1 MASREHS
8 SHSVDNFVVV
18 DDFFSEA
25 SGPGGYE
32 SAIVQLVT
40 HLNEVQDSLN
50 SLFKELS
57 KDEAGTIIDLLSC
70 SQNSPEYRI
79 PEEEFAGA
87 GRGDIAAIFTKYYCQ
102 NIEAIGD
109 FLQQICREDLLT
121 RLPMMQS
128 FCPADSGFFKG
139 TLKIKEVPLASFPE
153 KQATITSFLGHV
165 FSNGQILAQA
175 FLYTVRPGEPMEL
188 DYLIERSAVQLPSDA
203 DQLKYLVKKPLTKFI
218 QLQVSYISIE
228 QIGVDISSVKGEVQL
243 IYNELKI
250 AILDGSP
257 EKLKAAIQKH
267 GYSAIRLV
275 LGKDLEEGTMG
286 SLLHIASREGHVK
299 CVNELL
305 EIGANVNALEQ
316 EGTPLSLACQFGH
329 TDVTEL
335 LLEHE
340 ADPWTRIHRQGTALE
355 IASRHGHM
363 SVINIM
369 LENYPDLVSSPSTLT
384 VQLYAACCGGHLPV
398 VQFWLANGARLT
410 SSDEPTPLYGAC
422 SGGHVEVA
430 RFLLDCGVCVTQ
442 NEVDSF
448 PEVLALTM
456 EKYISAMDNRT
467 TFPPGENPAQQ
478 LVAKWRQR
486 HLYAMHET
494 WLQHHTDTLAEI
506 DLSHNALCSI
516 PAILPWGMNKLERLN
531 LSHNALGA
539 LSLPEGREESN
550 DILCLR
556 MVDMDVSH
564 NRLQWVPPQLFLIPS
579 LEKLNLSN
587 NQLKSLEYALEDE
600 ITDLSNRPTP
610 GSGSRWRC
618 EKLKILDVSHNQ
630 LTELPEAIK
639 NSKDLSRLILNHN
652 KVKLLP
658 NPWGC
663 PLDILDASS
672 NLLRTLPASLEFFWS
687 DTLRYLILKNNK
699 LDEIRW
705 EVCRLKALT
714 ELNVSHNRLEK
725 FPKPEHWKCPY
736 LTSLDISHNKLTNGS
751 LPESP
756 STPGPE
762 EKKKKWKLFG
772 KKKSTGE
779 VERPKSAMFYNEDD
793 HYSKEIEFP
802 DIFIPRLQ
810 TLLMNDN
817 NLQSVPSSIC
827 KLTRLEVLDLS
838 NNPDLHE
845 LPLALGN
852 LRQCWQLGLDGLSLH
867 HVPSHVRPVGS
878 SKSTPKVR
886 DLLAFLRAQLRMS
899 EPCNKVKLMLVGKEG
914 TGKTT
919 VLDVLMGRPA
929 QQNMPT
935 NGVQVGQ
942 WCCLPPRRRSAGLFN
957 SLPRDAKLQAPEVI
971 FNTWDMGGQEVYYP
985 THQCFLSQNTL
996 FLVTYNLTLREKGI
1010 SNLKPWLLNIQARAP
1025 NSYVI
1030 IVGTFLDCVPKNERA
1045 GQVAAMREMIR
1056 QKYLEPVKGFPDI
1069 RAIQEVSCSTGEG
1082 VEELRQAV
1090 YEVACNMKDK
1100 DTGEKLVGRKVPRSY
1115 LELMKA
1121 VEEEAQFRL
1130 ETERLPVLN
1139 EEETEFS
1146 ALVQNLPD
1154 NDITTKEDRELAV
1167 RFLHEIGSVVH
1178 FSDHLRG
1185 LDSLYFLDPSWLC
1198 DMLAKVLTVEEIN
1211 RYVQNGR
1218 LHKNNVPFLFKDSRF
1233 PEQFIPKYLQ
1243 LLERFEI
1250 AMAVDDQELLV
1261 PSQLPQGAPAATE
1274 YVSRKLLRRYYRM
1287 VYVPSG
1293 FWSRLISRLIIGLER
1308 INRQERKSQLQQKLA
1323 SWKESRVIKRHPSK
1337 SFKLQLQRSY
1347 YWREAMEVVY
1357 QGGEVRVQSLASS
1370 AGMDPSGMDG
1380 VEIIVKSETN
1390 DFSVM
1395 GFIADQIDI
1404 LIMEWFPGLKQEV
1417 DDEGRPLVQCVIPCP
1432 ECLRRHPHRCS
1443 AVGDPKD
1450 PNRPHEFMLEECGL
1464 VALQE
1469 DTVECPKHPDTPVQL
1484 AELVPDLLL
1493 VDLPEKLVM
1502 QQEDLQVE
1510 FTGEHLLG
1518 VGGMGGV
1525 YRALYKGQEVA
1536 VKCFHS
1542 EEKIRRAAAS
1552 ASSRESRG
1560 SEDTESPISSASSAP
1575 SFDGQ
1580 LLRTLQGTQAVKA
1593 FSELRREVIVLRKL
1607 HHPCVVSL
1615 LGVSRRPLCLAI
1627 ELAPMGSLRSVLD
1640 AKQEERGNW
1649 TVEKNAGAPFGL
1661 LLERDITYKIAL
1673 QVASALKYIHDREIV
1688 YCDLKSDNVLV
1699 WSLDPQVPINVKI
1712 SDYGISQF
1720 SSPQGVLSSD
1730 GTPGFQAPEVRPG
1743 MVYDFKV
1750 DIFSYAMLLYELSTG
1765 LRPLGQYTSGLE
1777 IAQALR
1783 EGVRPSLSDRN
1794 ISINFPC
1801 LEMLMRKCWVADPQ
1815 RRPTIRDVIEQL
1827 KDMTFISQQ
1836 RVIELNRQLV
1846 SSMLPLQAQD
1856 GRDTVSVWGGE
1867 GGRRTYSVV
1876 DVEQEV
1882 FRIDQ
1887 KKLPGANVYCM
1898 AGVGANIWAGTGTG
1912 EIEVYGH
1919 RRTVGLQDHLWTIRC
1934 SPGNQVLSLL
1944 GHQVEEVE
1952 NLSSV
1957 KQRKKRK
1964 YQEVYVGLN
1973 NGTLRLYRRAVPDNM
1988 DHDDDNISRT
1998 ESMVVA
2004 QEESEWEEVKEIVL
2018 GDNPEERVTCMALVN
2033 NNKELWV
2040 GCGGTIVIIGTATKL
2055 KEHSVEL
2062 FYNSLIQ
2069 LRCHENRVWCFER
2082 GSAKVLELD
2091 PCSHQQVRE
2100 FSCEGDQVTV
2110 GSILVVKDT
2119 LWVGTST
2126 GDVQVFNINP
2136 DSPHYDIGQ
2145 LLATLKT
2152 EPPEQGCDYGSIQHM
2167 TAVGGNKVV
2176 YARDQIRNADSRMW
2190 YQMVTWGAMGTHD
2203 IHRVQSFWNELRQAE
2218 REILKE

>member
-1 MASREHS
+1 MGDLF
-8 SHSVDNFVVV
+8 VDEN
-18 DDFFSEA
+18 FFSVA
-25 SGPGGYE
+25 SGGHE

-40 HLNEVQDSLN
+40 HLNEVQQSLN
-50 SLFKELS
+50 SLFNELT
-57 KDEAGTIIDLLSC
+57 KDEAETLIDLLSC
-70 SQNSPEYRI
+70 AENSPEYRI
-79 PEEEFAGA
+79 PEEEFDGA
-87 GRGDIAAIFTKYYCQ
+87 GRGDIATIFTKYYCQ
-102 NIEAIGD
+102 NIQAVGD
-109 FLQQICREDLLT
+109 FLQQICREDLLN

-128 FCPADSGFFKG
+128 FCPADSGFCKG
-139 TLKIKEVPLASFPE
+139 TLKIQDVPLASFPE
-153 KQATITSFLGHV
+153 RQSTITSFLGHV
-165 FSNGQILAQA
+165 FSDGHSFAQA
-175 FLYTVRPGEPMEL
+175 FLYKVHPGEPMEL
-188 DYLIERSAVQLPSDA
+188 DYLIESSAVQLPSDA
-203 DQLKYLVKKPLTKFI
+203 DQLKYLVKKHLTKF

-228 QIGVDISSVKGEVQL
+228 HIGVDISSVMGEVKL
-243 IYNELKI
+243 IYNEMKS
-250 AILDGSP
+250 AILEGSP
-257 EKLKAAIQKH
+257 EKLKSAIQKH
-267 GYSAIRLV
+267 GYGAIRLI
-275 LGKDLEEGTMG
+275 LGKDLVEQSSG

-299 CVNELL
+299 CVTELL
-305 EIGANVNALEQ
+305 EIGASVNTLEQ
-316 EGTPLSLACQFGH
+316 EGTPLSLACQFGR
-329 TDVTEL
+329 TDVAEL
-335 LLEHE
+335 LLQHD
-340 ADPWTRIHRQGTALE
+340 ADPGTPVPGQGTALE

-363 SVINIM
+363 SVIDIV
-369 LENYPDLVSSPSTLT
+369 LEFYPDLVSSPSALT
-384 VQLYAACCGGHLPV
+384 AQLYAACCGGHLPV
-398 VQFWLANGARLT
+398 VQFWLANGATLT
-410 SSDEPTPLYGAC
+410 STDGPTHLYGAC

-430 RFLLDCGVCVTQ
+430 KFLLDCGACVTQ
-442 NEVDSF
+442 HDVESF
-448 PEVLALTM
+448 PEVLGLTM
-456 EKYISAMDNRT
+456 QRYISSKDNRAT
-467 TFPPGENPAQQ
+467 SSPGENPPQQ

-486 HLYAMHET
+486 HLYAIHEV
-494 WLQHHTDTLAEI
+494 WLQNHTDTLVEI
-506 DLSHNALCSI
+506 DLSHNALCRI
-516 PAILPWGMNKLERLN
+516 PAILPWGMNKLERLD
-531 LSHNALGA
+531 LSHNALEA
-539 LSLPEGREESN
+539 LPFPEGREKSG
-550 DILCLR
+550 DVLCLR
-556 MVDMDVSH
+556 LEDMNVSH
-564 NRLQWVPPQLFLIPS
+564 NRLQWVPPQLFHIPS

-587 NQLKSLEYALEDE
+587 NKLQSLEYTLEDE
-600 ITDLSNRPTP
+600 LSDLSNRETA
-610 GSGSRWRC
+610 GSGARWRC

-630 LTELPEAIK
+630 LSELPDVIK
-639 NSKDLSRLILNHN
+639 NTKDLRRLILNHN
-652 KVKLLP
+652 KVKMLP

-663 PLDILDASS
+663 PLEILDAAH

-687 DTLRYLILKNNK
+687 DTLKYLILSYNK

-714 ELNVSHNRLEK
+714 ELNVSYNRLEK
-725 FPKPEHWKCPY
+725 FPKPEHWKCPN

-772 KKKSTGE
+772 KKKSASE
-779 VERPKSAMFYNEDD
+779 PERPKSSMFYNEDD

-817 NLQSVPSSIC
+817 NLQSVPNSIC
-827 KLTRLEVLDLS
+827 KLARLELLDLS

-852 LRQCWQLGLDGLSLH
+852 LRQCWQLGIDGLSLH
-867 HVPSHVRPVGS
+867 HIPNHVKPVGN
-878 SKSTPKVR
+878 SKSSPKVR

-919 VLDVLMGRPA
+919 LLDMLMGNPA
-929 QQNMPT
+929 RQNMPT
-935 NGVQVGQ
+935 NGVWVSQ
-942 WCCLPPRRRSAGLFN
+942 WCCNPPRRRSSGLFN
-957 SLPRDAKLQAPEVI
+957 SLPRDAKLQAPDI
-971 FNTWDMGGQEVYYP
+971 MFNTWDMGGQEVYYP

-996 FLVTYNLTLREKGI
+996 YLVTYNLTLREKGI

-1025 NSYVI
+1025 NSCVI
-1030 IVGTFLDCVPKNERA
+1030 IVGTFLDFLPKHERA

-1056 QKYLEPVKGFPDI
+1056 LKYLEPVKGFPDI
-1069 RAIQEVSCSTGEG
+1069 RAIQEVSCCTGEG
-1082 VEELRQAV
+1082 LEELRQAV
-1090 YEVACNMKDK
+1090 YDVACNMKDR

-1115 LELMKA
+1115 LELMNA

-1130 ETERLPVLN
+1130 KTDRLPVLN

-1167 RFLHEIGSVVH
+1167 RFLHEIGSLVH

-1211 RYVQNGR
+1211 RFVRNGR
-1218 LHKNNVPFLFKDSRF
+1218 LHKNDVPFLFKDSRF

-1287 VYVPSG
+1287 AYVPSG

-1370 AGMDPSGMDG
+1370 AGVDPSGMDG

-1395 GFIADQIDI
+1395 GFVADQIDI
-1404 LIMEWFPGLKQEV
+1404 LIMEWFPGLKQQV

-1432 ECLRRHPHRCS
+1432 ECFRRHPHRNS
-1443 AVGDPKD
+1443 AVMD
-1450 PNRPHEFMLEECGL
+1450 PNQPHEFTLEECGL

-1469 DTVECPKHPDTPVQL
+1469 DTVECSKHPDTPVEL

-1502 QQEDLQVE
+1502 QQEDLKVE
-1510 FTGEHLLG
+1510 FTKEHLLG
-1518 VGGMGGV
+1518 VGGVGGV
-1525 YRALYKGQEVA
+1525 YRALYRGQEVA
-1536 VKCFHS
+1536 IKCFHS

-1552 ASSRESRG
+1552 GSSRDSRG
-1560 SEDTESPISSASSAP
+1560 SDNTESPISSASSAP

-1580 LLRTLQGTQAVKA
+1580 LLRTLQGTQAIKA

-1627 ELAPMGSLRSVLD
+1627 ELAPMGSLQSVLN

-1649 TVEKNAGAPFGL
+1649 TVEKNHGAPFGL
-1661 LLERDITYKIAL
+1661 LLGRDITYKIAL

-1699 WSLDPQVPINVKI
+1699 WSLDPSVPINVKI

-1720 SSPQGVLSSD
+1720 SSPQGVLSTD

-1765 LRPLGQYTSGLE
+1765 LRPLAQYSSGLE
-1777 IAQALR
+1777 IAQSLR
-1783 EGVRPSLSDRN
+1783 EGVRPSLSDHN

-1815 RRPTIRDVIEQL
+1815 RRPTIKDIIDQL
-1827 KDMTFISQQ
+1827 KDVTFFCQQ
-1836 RVIELNRQLV
+1836 RVIELNSQLV
-1846 SSMLPLQAQD
+1846 SSMLYIQTQD
-1856 GRDTVSVWGGE
+1856 SRDTVGVWGGE
-1867 GGRRTYSVV
+1867 GSRRTYSVV

-1882 FRIDQ
+1882 FSIDQ
-1887 KKLPGANVYCM
+1887 KELPGENVYCM
-1898 AGVGANIWAGTGTG
+1898 AGVGGNIWAGTGAG

-1919 RRTVGLQDHLWTIRC
+1919 RRPVGLQDHLWTIRC
-1934 SPGNQVLSLL
+1934 SPGHQVLSLL
-1944 GHQVEEVE
+1944 THQVKEVE

-1957 KQRKKRK
+1957 KQRKKRR
-1964 YQEVYVGLN
+1964 YQQVYVGLD
-1973 NGTLRLYRRAVPDNM
+1973 NGTLRLYRRAIPNSGDL
-1988 DHDDDNISRT
+1988 DHGDDNINRT
-1998 ESMVVA
+1998 ESMTVA

-2033 NNKELWV
+2033 NDKELWV

-2062 FYNSLIQ
+2062 FHDSLIQ

-2082 GSAKVLELD
+2082 GSAKVIELD
-2091 PCSHQQVRE
+2091 PSSHQQVRE
-2100 FSCEGDQVTV
+2100 LSCEGDQITV

-2119 LWVGTST
+2119 LWIGTST
-2126 GDVQVFNINP
+2126 GDVQVFNISP

-2152 EPPEQGCDYGSIQHM
+2152 EPPEQG
-2167 TAVGGNKVV
+2167 
-2176 YARDQIRNADSRMW
+2176 
-2190 YQMVTWGAMGTHD
+2190 
-2203 IHRVQSFWNELRQAE
+2203 
-2218 REILKE
+2218 

>member
-1 MASREHS
+1 MEFPEEESGSVKLQPPMANSECS
-8 SHSVDNFVVV
+8 SQSVGDFVVV
-18 DDFFSEA
+18 EDFFSDSKA
-25 SGPGGYE
+25 SGGQE

-40 HLNEVQDSLN
+40 HLNEVQESLN
-50 SLFKELS
+50 KLFKELT
-57 KDEAGTIIDLLSC
+57 KDEAGAFADLLSC
-70 SQNSPEYRI
+70 EENSPEYRI

-102 NIEAIGD
+102 NIAAVGD
-109 FLQQICREDLLT
+109 FLQQICREDLLS

-128 FCPADSGFFKG
+128 FCPADSGFCKG
-139 TLKIKEVPLASFPE
+139 TLKIQGVPLASFPE
-153 KQATITSFLGHV
+153 RQAAITSFLGHV
-165 FSNGQILAQA
+165 FSNGHSLAQA
-175 FLYTVRPGEPMEL
+175 FLYTVHPGEPMEL

-218 QLQVSYISIE
+218 QLQVSYISIDHV
-228 QIGVDISSVKGEVQL
+228 GVDISSVQGEVQM
-243 IYNELKI
+243 IYNEMKI
-250 AILDGSP
+250 AILEGSP
-257 EKLKAAIQKH
+257 EKLKDAIQKH
-267 GYSAIRLV
+267 GYGAIRLI
-275 LGKDLEEGTMG
+275 LGKDLVEGSLG
-286 SLLHIASREGHVK
+286 SLLHIASREGHVE
-299 CVNELL
+299 CVTELL

-329 TDVTEL
+329 ADVTEL

-340 ADPWTRIHRQGTALE
+340 ADPLTRIPGQGTALE
-355 IASRHGHM
+355 IASRHGHT
-363 SVINIM
+363 SVINTV
-369 LENYPDLVSSPSTLT
+369 LEIYPDLVSSLSARTAL
-384 VQLYAACCGGHLPV
+384 LYAACCGGHLAV
-398 VQFWLANGARLT
+398 VQFWLTNGALLT
-410 SSDEPTPLYGAC
+410 STDDFTPLYGAC
-422 SGGHVEVA
+422 SGGHVEVVK
-430 RFLLDCGVCVTQ
+430 FLLDCGACVTQ
-442 NEVDSF
+442 HEVDSF
-448 PEVLALTM
+448 PEVLGLAM
-456 EKYISAMDNRT
+456 KMYISSKDNRT
-467 TFPPGENPAQQ
+467 MSSSGENAPQQ

-486 HLYAMHET
+486 NLYAIHET
-494 WLQHHTDTLAEI
+494 WLQHHTDTLVEI
-506 DLSHNALCSI
+506 DLSQNALCSV
-516 PAILPWGMNKLERLN
+516 PPILPWGMNKLERLN
-531 LSHNALGA
+531 LSHNALE
-539 LSLPEGREESN
+539 SLPFPEGREESG

-564 NRLQWVPPQLFLIPS
+564 NRLQWVPPQLFQIPS

-587 NQLKSLEYALEDE
+587 NQLKSLEYAMEDE
-600 ITDLSNRPTP
+600 LSDLSKTTTP
-610 GSGSRWRC
+610 GSGARWRC
-618 EKLKILDVSHNQ
+618 EKLKVLDLSHNQ
-630 LTELPEAIK
+630 LPELPDAIK
-639 NSKDLSRLILNHN
+639 NIKDLSRLILNHN

-663 PLDILDASS
+663 PLEILDASH

-687 DTLRYLILKNNK
+687 DTLKYLVLNNNK

-705 EVCRLKALT
+705 EVCRLKSLT
-714 ELNVSHNRLEK
+714 ELNVSRNRLEK
-725 FPKPEHWKCPY
+725 FPKPEHWKCPN

-756 STPGPE
+756 VTPGPE

-779 VERPKSAMFYNEDD
+779 PERPKSAMFYNEDD

-817 NLQSVPSSIC
+817 NLQSVPNSIC
-827 KLTRLEVLDLS
+827 KLTRLELLDLS

-852 LRQCWQLGLDGLSLH
+852 LRQCWQLGVDGLSLH
-867 HVPSHVRPVGS
+867 HIPNHVKPVGS
-878 SKSTPKVR
+878 SKSSPKVR
-886 DLLAFLRAQLRMS
+886 DLLAYLRAQLRMS

-919 VLDVLMGRPA
+919 VLDVLMGNPA
-929 QQNMPT
+929 QQHMPT
-935 NGVQVGQ
+935 NGVLVSQ
-942 WCCLPPRRRSAGLFN
+942 WCCQPPRRRTSGLFN

-996 FLVTYNLTLREKGI
+996 YLVAYNLTLREKGI

-1025 NSYVI
+1025 NSCVI
-1030 IVGTFLDCVPKNERA
+1030 IVGTFLDCVPKHERHR
-1045 GQVAAMREMIR
+1045 QVTAMREMIR

-1069 RAIQEVSCSTGEG
+1069 RAIQEVSCTTGEG
-1082 VEELRQAV
+1082 LEELRQAV
-1090 YEVACNMKDK
+1090 HDVACNMKDR
-1100 DTGEKLVGRKVPRSY
+1100 DSGEKLVGRKVPRSY

-1130 ETERLPVLN
+1130 ETDRLPVLN

-1154 NDITTKEDRELAV
+1154 NDITTKEDRQLAV
-1167 RFLHEIGSVVH
+1167 RFLHEIGALVH

-1211 RYVQNGR
+1211 RFVRNGR
-1218 LHKNNVPFLFKDSRF
+1218 LHKNDVPFLFKDSRF

-1370 AGMDPSGMDG
+1370 AGVDPSGMDG

-1395 GFIADQIDI
+1395 GYIADQIDI

-1432 ECLRRHPHRCS
+1432 ECLRRHPHRNS
-1443 AVGDPKD
+1443 AVMD
-1450 PNRPHEFMLEECGL
+1450 PNKPHEFMFEECGL

-1502 QQEDLQVE
+1502 QQEDLKVE
-1510 FTGEHLLG
+1510 FTKEQLLG
-1518 VGGMGGV
+1518 VGGVGGV
-1525 YRALYKGQEVA
+1525 YRAQFKGQEVA

-1560 SEDTESPISSASSAP
+1560 SDDTESPISSTSSAP

-1649 TVEKNAGAPFGL
+1649 TVEKNHGAPFGL
-1661 LLERDITYKIAL
+1661 LLERDITYKIVL
-1673 QVASALKYIHDREIV
+1673 Q
-1688 YCDLKSDNVLV
+1688 
-1699 WSLDPQVPINVKI
+1699 
-1712 SDYGISQF
+1712 G
-1720 SSPQGVLSSD
+1720 GV
-1730 GTPGFQAPEVRPG
+1730 T
-1743 MVYDFKV
+1743 
-1750 DIFSYAMLLYELSTG
+1750 
-1765 LRPLGQYTSGLE
+1765 
-1777 IAQALR
+1777 
-1783 EGVRPSLSDRN
+1783 
-1794 ISINFPC
+1794 
-1801 LEMLMRKCWVADPQ
+1801 LMM
-1815 RRPTIRDVIEQL
+1815 TI
-1827 KDMTFISQQ
+1827 
-1836 RVIELNRQLV
+1836 
-1846 SSMLPLQAQD
+1846 
-1856 GRDTVSVWGGE
+1856 
-1867 GGRRTYSVV
+1867 
-1876 DVEQEV
+1876 
-1882 FRIDQ
+1882 
-1887 KKLPGANVYCM
+1887 
-1898 AGVGANIWAGTGTG
+1898 
-1912 EIEVYGH
+1912 
-1919 RRTVGLQDHLWTIRC
+1919 
-1934 SPGNQVLSLL
+1934 
-1944 GHQVEEVE
+1944 
-1952 NLSSV
+1952 
-1957 KQRKKRK
+1957 
-1964 YQEVYVGLN
+1964 
-1973 NGTLRLYRRAVPDNM
+1973 
-1988 DHDDDNISRT
+1988 
-1998 ESMVVA
+1998 
-2004 QEESEWEEVKEIVL
+2004 
-2018 GDNPEERVTCMALVN
+2018 
-2033 NNKELWV
+2033 
-2040 GCGGTIVIIGTATKL
+2040 
-2055 KEHSVEL
+2055 
-2062 FYNSLIQ
+2062 
-2069 LRCHENRVWCFER
+2069 
-2082 GSAKVLELD
+2082 
-2091 PCSHQQVRE
+2091 
-2100 FSCEGDQVTV
+2100 
-2110 GSILVVKDT
+2110 
-2119 LWVGTST
+2119 
-2126 GDVQVFNINP
+2126 
-2136 DSPHYDIGQ
+2136 
-2145 LLATLKT
+2145 
-2152 EPPEQGCDYGSIQHM
+2152 
-2167 TAVGGNKVV
+2167 
-2176 YARDQIRNADSRMW
+2176 
-2190 YQMVTWGAMGTHD
+2190 
-2203 IHRVQSFWNELRQAE
+2203 
-2218 REILKE
+2218 